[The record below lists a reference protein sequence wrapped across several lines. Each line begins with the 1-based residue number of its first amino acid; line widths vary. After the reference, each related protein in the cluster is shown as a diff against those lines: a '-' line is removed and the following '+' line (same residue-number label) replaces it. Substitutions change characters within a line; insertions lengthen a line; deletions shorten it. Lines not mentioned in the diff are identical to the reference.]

1 MKMVLRQLFVGR
13 GDKHIELHCQLIFNI
28 ETRLKSIESKTAR
41 KHVYKTDRNLKK
53 NLQMNKTNFDPYSL
67 TRPTE
72 TSFYENE
79 KFMAKLDF

>member
-1 MKMVLRQLFVGR
+1 MSTKL
-13 GDKHIELHCQLIFNI
+13 IEIL
-28 ETRLKSIESKTAR
+28 
-41 KHVYKTDRNLKK
+41 K

-67 TRPTE
+67 TRPTA